1 MFFATAAVRRVR
13 IPSAAAFINETQ
25 QRRREKMSK
34 FRLLLCLLCGV
45 TALAGAIPAGAVYDY
60 LVADYGSNRVLRYDA
75 GGNFL
80 GVFANVYRP
89 TTVYADALGNVYV
102 GSYYT
107 NGTSQFLR
115 FDINGN
121 LTKTYATS
129 TGWIGGAIVDA
140 SGVVYASDNQQNK
153 VYFFKPDDTSGVLPL
168 GSLTLATPMGMAL
181 DSQDRLYVAS
191 NGHILR
197 WDADRLNVVS
207 IVQNPRLNS
216 VAIVK
221 IGNTEAIRA
230 ARNDGQTSGY
240 YLGWDIDGNW
250 TGPYVETQGVPQWMN
265 SMLIPDLTNPSSFL
279 LVGSTGIVHYDISV
293 FPYAKTTFIPIG
305 SGGLSA
311 PYGITQL
318 VPEPATLA
326 VLGGGL
332 LSAAG
337 IFRRTKK

>member
-1 MFFATAAVRRVR
+1 MSTLRV
-13 IPSAAAFINETQ
+13 
-25 QRRREKMSK
+25 
-34 FRLLLCLLCGV
+34 LLLTIC
-45 TALAGAIPAGAVYDY
+45 GAVALVGATPADAAYDF
-60 LVADYGSNRVLRYDA
+60 LVADYGSSKVLRYDPA
-75 GGNFL
+75 GNFV
-80 GVFANVYRP
+80 GVFASVYRP

-121 LTKTYATS
+121 LTKTYATN

-140 SGVVYASDNQQNK
+140 NGVVYASDNQQNK
-153 VYFFKPDDTSGVLPL
+153 VYYFKPDDTSGVLPL
-168 GSLTLATPMGMAL
+168 GSLSLTTPMGMAL
-181 DSQDRLYVAS
+181 DSQNRLYVAS

-207 IVQNPRLNS
+207 VVQNPRLNS

-230 ARNDGQTSGY
+230 ARNDSATGGY

-293 FPYAKTTFIPIG
+293 FPYAKTPFIPIG
-305 SGGLSA
+305 SGGLTA

-318 VPEPATLA
+318 VPEPGSLTALA
-326 VLGGGL
+326 AGVLGM
-332 LSAAG
+332 AG
-337 IFRRTKK
+337 FFRRRNA